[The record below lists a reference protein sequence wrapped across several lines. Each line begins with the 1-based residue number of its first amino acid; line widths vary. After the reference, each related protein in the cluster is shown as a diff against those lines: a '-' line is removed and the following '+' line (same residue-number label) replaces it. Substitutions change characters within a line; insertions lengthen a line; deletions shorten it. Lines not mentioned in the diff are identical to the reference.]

1 MKASIANAVVLK
13 RWLLANAGNVVDSCM
28 GKFQTRSRVD
38 LQEQQLN
45 LLKKQLDYCAN
56 HIAYYRE
63 GFAQLDFAPS
73 SIRDLTQ
80 LEKLPLLDKVTVR
93 DKAADFLN
101 PNHSQTKL
109 HKSFSSGSTGEPFAS
124 YFDTRA
130 WYRKKYLVKLR
141 ARFACGMR
149 IGQQVAILECENE
162 EQIAAR
168 NKSVWLADVF
178 LKVRVFSLFQ
188 NTEQLLSELREFEPQ
203 NIYAYPSHLLELASA
218 GAKPA
223 IPGVERLFTSS
234 EFLERGMRQFIED
247 QFEAP
252 IYDHYGSTEFK
263 EVAWQCKEK
272 NWYHINNDELIC
284 EVVNSRGENV
294 INEPGEIIVSDLRN
308 KAMPL
313 LRFRVGDLG
322 LMSNDPC
329 NCGYHGNSIKPL
341 GGRSSDYLE
350 MEGGIAL
357 SPFRFT
363 TEIEYLP
370 GLLQYQVVQRSLQ
383 EIDVRT
389 RWQSEPA
396 SDSMQKVESIIREA
410 LVQGSSEELAKKV
423 QINVEACNSI
433 ANEENGKFKVIKR
446 AF

>member
-1 MKASIANAVVLK
+1 
-13 RWLLANAGNVVDSCM
+13 M

-38 LQEQQLN
+38 LQEQQLS

-56 HIAYYRE
+56 HIPYYRE
-63 GFAQLDFAPS
+63 AFTHLDFAPS

-80 LEKLPLLDKVTVR
+80 LERLPLLDKVTVR
-93 DKAADFLN
+93 DNAADFLN
-101 PNHSQTKL
+101 PEHSQSKL
-109 HKSFSSGSTGEPFAS
+109 QKSFSSGSTGEPFAS

-149 IGQQVAILECENE
+149 IGQRVAILECENP

-168 NKSVWLADVF
+168 NQFAWLADLF
-178 LKVRVFSLFQ
+178 LKVRVFSLFRD
-188 NTEQLLSELREFEPQ
+188 TEQLLAELREFDPH
-203 NIYAYPSHLLELASA
+203 NIYAYPSHLLELASTDTKLA
-218 GAKPA
+218 L
-223 IPGVERLFTSS
+223 PGLERLFTSS
-234 EFLERGMRQFIED
+234 EFLERGMRQFIEN

-272 NWYHINNDELIC
+272 GWYHINNDELIC
-284 EVVNSRGENV
+284 EVVDQHGENV
-294 INEPGEIIVSDLRN
+294 INEPGDIVVTDLRN

-313 LRFRVGDLG
+313 LRFRLGDLG

-350 MEGGIAL
+350 LEGGVAL

-370 GLLQYQVVQRSLQ
+370 GLLQYQLIQHSLT
-383 EIDVRT
+383 EIEVRT
-389 RWQSEPA
+389 RWQAKPE
-396 SDSMQKVESIIREA
+396 SDLIQNVESIIREA
-410 LVQGSSEELAKKV
+410 LVQGSSAELAQAV
-423 QINVEACNSI
+423 NINVSICDAI

-446 AF
+446 SF